1 MSDQSEPKLGIN
13 SWLQDELYQN
23 YLHDKK
29 NVDDTWKR
37 VFETNGHPTPNGA
50 SGSAAATAPAAPM
63 PAKSPATAT
72 VAPPQAVTNAAAQL
86 TPLRGVAAKIAEN
99 MTVSLTVPTATS

>member
-37 VFETNGHPTPNGA
+37 VFETNGHSKPNGA
-50 SGSAAATAPAAPM
+50 NGNGTASAAAAPVAPAVKAP
-63 PAKSPATAT
+63 
-72 VAPPQAVTNAAAQL
+72 APTAAAAPTVGANAEL
-86 TPLRGVAAKIAEN
+86 VPLRGVAAKIAEN
-99 MTVSLTVPTATS
+99 MTVSLT

>member
-37 VFETNGHPTPNGA
+37 VFETNGHSKPNGA
-50 SGSAAATAPAAPM
+50 NGNGAPSASGVAASPVAAPAPVAPPAPKAPAAAPVAT
-63 PAKSPATAT
+63 PAG
-72 VAPPQAVTNAAAQL
+72 L

-99 MTVSLTVPTATS
+99 MTV